1 MGSIVIEEVFLDVGW
16 KGLEHL
22 VYMEGLD
29 IPVLGTM
36 GEDDLCLDFVCLK
49 EIVAVM
55 PELVVVP
62 CFAIQLLLNLF
73 QISDM
78 GCMVAEIVS
87 SPKGT

>member
-1 MGSIVIEEVFLDVGW
+1 MGTIVVEEVFFDVGW

-22 VYMEGLD
+22 VNMEGLYV
-29 IPVLGTM
+29 PVLGTM
-36 GEDDLCLDFVCLK
+36 GKDHLCLDFVCLK
-49 EIVAVM
+49 EVVAVV

-78 GCMVAEIVS
+78 GCMVAEIIS
-87 SPKGT
+87 SPKGA

>member
-1 MGSIVIEEVFLDVGW
+1 MGTIVIEEVFLDVGW
-16 KGLEHL
+16 KGLEHVKDVKWL
-22 VYMEGLD
+22 HV
-29 IPVLGTM
+29 PVLGTM
-36 GEDDLCLDFVCLK
+36 SEDDLCLDFVCLK
-49 EIVAVM
+49 EIVAVV
-55 PELVVVP
+55 PELVVVT

>member
-1 MGSIVIEEVFLDVGW
+1 MGPIVIEEVFLDVGW

-22 VYMEGLD
+22 VYMEGLHV
-29 IPVLGTM
+29 PVLGTM

-62 CFAIQLLLNLF
+62 CFAIYLLFKPF
-73 QISDM
+73 QIR
-78 GCMVAEIVS
+78 
-87 SPKGT
+87 